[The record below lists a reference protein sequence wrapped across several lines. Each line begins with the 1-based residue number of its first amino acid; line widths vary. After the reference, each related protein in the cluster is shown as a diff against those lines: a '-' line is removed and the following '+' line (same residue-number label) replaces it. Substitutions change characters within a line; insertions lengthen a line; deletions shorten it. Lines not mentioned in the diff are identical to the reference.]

1 MNKISYIPPQEV
13 EMKFLLVTQE
23 VCPRC
28 DRVKKLLRELQEE
41 LDFEWEEVDMYEML
55 DTFTYLGIATTPVL
69 LVAKDEE
76 DLTEEDIVFMGELPR
91 KWRLKELIQSYIN
104 SYELSQGADRRE
116 G

>member
-1 MNKISYIPPQEV
+1 MNKISYIPLQEV

-28 DRVKKLLRELQEE
+28 DRVKKMLRELQEE

-76 DLTEEDIVFMGELPR
+76 DLMEKDIVFMGELPR
-91 KWRLKELIQSYIN
+91 KWRLKELIQNYIN
-104 SYELSQGADRRE
+104 SYEVSQGADRRE